1 MHPPRFATLDPPIP
15 SGRSPRLASVDLLR
29 GLAMVLMALDHT
41 RDYFTGLAFE
51 PEDLSKTSAALFFT
65 RVITHP
71 CAPVFFLLAGTGAYL
86 SVTRGKPVPQVARFL
101 WTRGLGLVLLEL
113 TVVHFAWNFAF
124 AAAPTAQV
132 IWALGWSMVGMA
144 LIVRLPLRGIAA
156 LGVTAIAF
164 HNLLDPIP
172 PAALGNLAGLWTVLH
187 RPGAVWITPK
197 AGFVVLYPLV
207 PWVGVM
213 AAGYALGA
221 LLERPD
227 RRKWTLGLGVA
238 LTLAFF
244 ALRALNGYGNGGAGL
259 PPPVP
264 STAGPWQVQPRLT
277 RTVIA
282 FFDTLK
288 YPPSLDYLLMTLGP
302 ALILL
307 AWLEGVTAGRGVGRM
322 VLVFGRVPLFYY
334 VLHLFVIHGL
344 AIAVGWLFHQPVAWL
359 WQGRFMTQD
368 PPAGYGHGL
377 PFIYLMWW
385 LVLGLLYFPCR
396 WYLAFKG
403 AHPGW
408 GWLSYL

>member
-1 MHPPRFATLDPPIP
+1 
-15 SGRSPRLASVDLLR
+15 VDLLR

-51 PEDLSKTSAALFFT
+51 PEDLSKTFGALFFT
-65 RVITHP
+65 RVMTHL

-86 SVTRGKPVPQVARFL
+86 SVARGKSVPQVARFL
-101 WTRGLGLVLLEL
+101 WTRGLWLVLLEL
-113 TVVHFAWNFAF
+113 TVLHFAWNFVF
-124 AAAPTAQV
+124 TAAPVVQV
-132 IWALGWSMVGMA
+132 IWALGWSMVVMA
-144 LIVRLPLRGIAA
+144 LIVQLPLGWIAA
-156 LGVTAIAF
+156 LGVTAIVF

-172 PAALGNLAGLWTVLH
+172 PAALGNLAGFWTVLH
-187 RPGAVWITPK
+187 SPGAVWITPK
-197 AGFVVLYPLV
+197 MGFVVLYPLV

-221 LLERPD
+221 LLERSD
-227 RRKWTLGLGVA
+227 RRQWALRLGVA

-244 ALRALNGYGNGGAGL
+244 VLRALNGYGNGGAGM
-259 PPPVP
+259 PSPVP
-264 STAGPWQVQPRLT
+264 STAGPWQIQPGLT
-277 RTVIA
+277 LTIFA

-307 AWLEGVTAGRGVGRM
+307 AWLDGATAGRGLGRIL
-322 VLVFGRVPLFYY
+322 LVFGRVPLFSY
-334 VLHLFVIHGL
+334 VLHIFVIHGL
-344 AIAVGWLFHQPVAWL
+344 AIVVGWLFHQPVAWL

-377 PFIYLMWW
+377 PFIYLMW
-385 LVLGLLYFPCR
+385 LLALGMLYFPCR
-396 WYLAFKG
+396 WYMAFKG
-403 AHPGW
+403 AHPDW